1 MLVDLLAVGALA
13 LAGLGIALAIRSLVH
28 RWRAGDDLRRQ
39 QVLVF
44 GIAFALP
51 LALLPFMPTP
61 WVEPWM
67 FALVTLPIPVAVAV
81 AVLQRRLY
89 DIPLALNKTL
99 TYVLLSAALAVLYA
113 AVVAGVGVMLRD
125 RGATWL
131 PLAAA
136 GVVAVAFAPLR
147 DSLQRGVNRLTYGRW
162 SAPAEVLGE
171 TGRRLGDAADG
182 PALLNALT
190 DELVGGLGLRRAE
203 VRDHT
208 GRLLASSGATEQP
221 TEELPL
227 LAYGEQVGVLCWSG
241 RPLRPSEQD
250 LMSDLAH
257 QIGGVVH
264 AAALVEDLRHT
275 QEQLVVAREQER
287 RRLRNDLHDGLGP
300 ALAGLGLQVDTV
312 QTLLADGRPAG
323 DRLVSLRRGISET
336 VAEVRRIVEG
346 LRPPAIDELGLFG
359 AVAEL
364 GRELAVPSGLSL
376 ELDLP
381 EQQPALPAAVEVAA
395 YRVAQEAITNVV
407 RHASATSC
415 RVAAT
420 VSDQQ
425 PRARGPGRRARW
437 RAHEWWYR
445 AAQHARPRRRDRRH
459 RRDRVGR
466 LWHQGHPLTATGAA
480 LVITVLVVDDHP
492 LFRDGLVGLL
502 DVIEDV
508 DVVGVVGDG
517 ELAVSRS
524 LELRP
529 DVVLMDLNLPTTPGL
544 EATRRI
550 VAAAPECGVLV
561 LTMLDDEASVLAAMK
576 VGARGYLLKDA
587 GQQEVLAAIRT
598 VAGGGAVFGPGVASR
613 LLHGSGPTADLTGRE
628 SEVLAMI
635 TRGLSNAE
643 IASELGLSLKTVQNH
658 VANVLAKLQVR
669 DRTQAAL
676 RMRGLS

>member
-1 MLVDLLAVGALA
+1 MSVKGLLAWGLDGLASQPGSATYVLLAVIGTAARGVGWLLLVLVLPVIFPDGRAESRLAARLATGCVIAFAAGTLLAPVPLEERLTETENPIGVPDAWSVLVELLAVGALA
-13 LAGLGIALAIRSLVH
+13 LAGLGIALAIRSLVQ
-28 RWRAGDDLRRQ
+28 RWRAGDELQRQ

-51 LALLPFMPTP
+51 LVLLPFMPTP

-147 DSLQRGVNRLTYGRW
+147 ESLQRGVNRLTYGRW

-203 VRDHT
+203 VRDQA
-208 GRLLASSGATEQP
+208 GRLLASSGPAEQP
-221 TEELPL
+221 TEALPL

-241 RPLRPSEQD
+241 RPLRPSEQN

-264 AAALVEDLRHT
+264 GATLFEDLRRT

-300 ALAGLGLQVDTV
+300 SLAGLGFQVDTV
-312 QTLLADGRPAG
+312 QTLLSLGRPAG
-323 DRLVSLRRGISET
+323 DRLVTLRRGIGET
-336 VAEVRRIVEG
+336 VAEVRRLVEG

-359 AVAEL
+359 AVAEI
-364 GRELAVPSGLSL
+364 GRELAVPSGLRL
-376 ELDLP
+376 DLDLP
-381 EQQPALPAAVEVAA
+381 EQHPPLPAAAEVVA
-395 YRVAQEAITNVV
+395 YRVVQEALTNVV
-407 RHASATSC
+407 KHAAATSC
-415 RVAAT
+415 GVSAA
-420 VSDQQ
+420 VSDHRLVLEVRDDGCGGAGLNGGVNGGIGLRSMRE
-425 PRARGPGRRARW
+425 RADEIGG
-437 RAHEWWYR
+437 
-445 AAQHARPRRRDRRH
+445 
-459 RRDRVGR
+459 
-466 LWHQGHPLTATGAA
+466 T
-480 LVITVLVVDDHP
+480 
-492 LFRDGLVGLL
+492 
-502 DVIEDV
+502 
-508 DVVGVVGDG
+508 
-517 ELAVSRS
+517 
-524 LELRP
+524 LEL
-529 DVVLMDLNLPTTPGL
+529 VSTGHG
-544 EATRRI
+544 TR
-550 VAAAPECGVLV
+550 V
-561 LTMLDDEASVLAAMK
+561 T
-576 VGARGYLLKDA
+576 
-587 GQQEVLAAIRT
+587 
-598 VAGGGAVFGPGVASR
+598 
-613 LLHGSGPTADLTGRE
+613 
-628 SEVLAMI
+628 
-635 TRGLSNAE
+635 
-643 IASELGLSLKTVQNH
+643 LSLPLDAQP
-658 VANVLAKLQVR
+658 
-669 DRTQAAL
+669 
-676 RMRGLS
+676 

>member
-1 MLVDLLAVGALA
+1 VRRFNPWMALLAGGTAAAGALASVLLADGSRSRLDDLAIAIVILTCTVVGVVLQTARPANRVGTVMLAGAVAWGLGEGLLAWGVDGLASTPGSATYALLAVIGTAARGVGWLLLVLVLPVIFPDGRAESRLAARLATGCLIAFAAGSLLAPVPLEERLTDTENPIGLPDSWSMLADLLAVGALA
-13 LAGLGIALAIRSLVH
+13 LAGLVIVLAIRSLVH
-28 RWRAGDDLRRQ
+28 RWRIGDVLRRQ

-61 WVEPWM
+61 WIQPWM

-99 TYVLLSAALAVLYA
+99 TYVLLSAALAILYA
-113 AVVAGVGVMLRD
+113 AVVVGVGVMLRD

-147 DSLQRGVNRLTYGRW
+147 ESLQRWVNRLTYGRW
-162 SAPAEVLGE
+162 SAPAEVLGD

-182 PALLNALT
+182 PALLDALT

-203 VRDHT
+203 VRDQA
-208 GRLLASSGATEQP
+208 GRMLASSGPDEQP
-221 TEELPL
+221 TEQLPL

-241 RPLRPSEQD
+241 RPLRPSEQQ
-250 LMSDLAH
+250 LMADLAH

-264 AAALVEDLRHT
+264 AAALVEDLRRA

-312 QTLLADGRPAG
+312 QTLLADGRSA
-323 DRLVSLRRGISET
+323 DERLVSLRRGISAT
-336 VAEVRRIVEG
+336 VSEVRRIVEG

-376 ELDLP
+376 ELALP
-381 EQQPALPAAVEVAA
+381 EQHPALPAAVEVAA

-407 RHASATSC
+407 RHAGATRC

-420 VSDQQ
+420 VSDERLVLEVQDDG
-425 PRARGPGRRARW
+425 RGGAGVNGGIGLRSM
-437 RAHEWWYR
+437 
-445 AAQHARPRRRDRRH
+445 RDRA
-459 RRDRVGR
+459 DEIG
-466 LWHQGHPLTATGAA
+466 G
-480 LVITVLVVDDHP
+480 TV
-492 LFRDGLVGLL
+492 
-502 DVIEDV
+502 
-508 DVVGVVGDG
+508 
-517 ELAVSRS
+517 
-524 LELRP
+524 
-529 DVVLMDLNLPTTPGL
+529 
-544 EATRRI
+544 
-550 VAAAPECGVLV
+550 
-561 LTMLDDEASVLAAMK
+561 
-576 VGARGYLLKDA
+576 
-587 GQQEVLAAIRT
+587 
-598 VAGGGAVFGPGVASR
+598 
-613 LLHGSGPTADLTGRE
+613 
-628 SEVLAMI
+628 
-635 TRGLSNAE
+635 E
-643 IASELGLSLKTVQNH
+643 IASADCGTSVTLSLPRE
-658 VANVLAKLQVR
+658 LQP
-669 DRTQAAL
+669 
-676 RMRGLS
+676 

>member
-1 MLVDLLAVGALA
+1 MLVFA
-13 LAGLGIALAIRSLVH
+13 
-28 RWRAGDDLRRQ
+28 
-39 QVLVF
+39 
-44 GIAFALP
+44 IAFAFP

-99 TYVLLSAALAVLYA
+99 TYLLLSAVLAVLYA
-113 AVVAGVGVMLRD
+113 LVVAGVGIMLRD

-203 VRDHT
+203 VRDRT
-208 GRLLASSGATEQP
+208 GRLLASSGVAEQATEQ
-221 TEELPL
+221 LPL
-227 LAYGEQVGVLCWSG
+227 IAYGEPVGVLCWSG
-241 RPLRPSEQD
+241 RPLRPSEQS

-264 AAALVEDLRHT
+264 TAALFEDLRHT

-300 ALAGLGLQVDTV
+300 SLAGLGFQVDTV
-312 QTLLADGRPAG
+312 QTLLSDGRPAG
-323 DRLVSLRRGISET
+323 DRLAALRGGIGET

-364 GRELAVPSGLSL
+364 GRELAVPAGLRL
-376 ELDLP
+376 DLDLP
-381 EQQPALPAAVEVAA
+381 EQHPALPAAVEVAA

-407 RHASATSC
+407 RHAAATSC
-415 RVAAT
+415 RVAAA

-425 PRARGPGRRARW
+425 ARARGRRR
-437 RAHEWWYR
+437 RLRRRRRERRHR
-445 AAQHARPRRRDRRH
+445 AAQHARTCRRDRRH
-459 RRDRVGR
+459 RRGR
-466 LWHQGHPLTATGAA
+466 LGRPRHQGH
-480 LVITVLVVDDHP
+480 
-492 LFRDGLVGLL
+492 
-502 DVIEDV
+502 
-508 DVVGVVGDG
+508 
-517 ELAVSRS
+517 
-524 LELRP
+524 
-529 DVVLMDLNLPTTPGL
+529 
-544 EATRRI
+544 
-550 VAAAPECGVLV
+550 
-561 LTMLDDEASVLAAMK
+561 
-576 VGARGYLLKDA
+576 
-587 GQQEVLAAIRT
+587 
-598 VAGGGAVFGPGVASR
+598 
-613 LLHGSGPTADLTGRE
+613 
-628 SEVLAMI
+628 
-635 TRGLSNAE
+635 
-643 IASELGLSLKTVQNH
+643 LSLPLEVQP
-658 VANVLAKLQVR
+658 
-669 DRTQAAL
+669 
-676 RMRGLS
+676 

>member
-1 MLVDLLAVGALA
+1 MRRFNLWAALLAGGTAATGALASVLLADGSRSRFDDLAVAAVILTCTVVGVVLQVARPENRVATVMLAGAVAWGVGEGLLAWGVDGIARTPGSATYVLLAVVGTAARGVGWLLLVLVLPVIFPDGRAESRLAARLATGCVIAFAAGSLLASVPIEERLTETVNPIGVPDPWSVIVDLLLVGALA
-13 LAGLGIALAIRSLVH
+13 LAGIAIVLAIRSLVH
-28 RWRAGDDLRRQ
+28 RWQVGDELRRQ

-51 LALLPFMPTP
+51 LTLLPFMPTP

-99 TYVLLSAALAVLYA
+99 TYILLSAALAVLYA

-136 GVVAVAFAPLR
+136 AVVAVAFAPLR
-147 DSLQRGVNRLTYGRW
+147 ESLQRGVNRLTYGRW

-182 PALLNALT
+182 PALLDALT

-203 VRDHT
+203 VRDQA
-208 GRLLASSGATEQP
+208 GRLLASSGPAEQP

-241 RPLRPSEQD
+241 RPLRPSEQH

-264 AAALVEDLRHT
+264 AAALVEDLRRT

-312 QTLLADGRPAG
+312 QTLLADGRPAA

-336 VAEVRRIVEG
+336 VSEVRRIVEG

-376 ELDLP
+376 ELALP
-381 EQQPALPAAVEVAA
+381 EQYPALPAAVEVAA

-407 RHASATSC
+407 RHASATKC

-420 VSDQQ
+420 VSDHSLVLEVQDDG
-425 PRARGPGRRARW
+425 RGGAGLNSGIGLRSM
-437 RAHEWWYR
+437 
-445 AAQHARPRRRDRRH
+445 RDRA
-459 RRDRVGR
+459 DEIG
-466 LWHQGHPLTATGAA
+466 G
-480 LVITVLVVDDHP
+480 TV
-492 LFRDGLVGLL
+492 
-502 DVIEDV
+502 
-508 DVVGVVGDG
+508 
-517 ELAVSRS
+517 
-524 LELRP
+524 
-529 DVVLMDLNLPTTPGL
+529 
-544 EATRRI
+544 
-550 VAAAPECGVLV
+550 
-561 LTMLDDEASVLAAMK
+561 
-576 VGARGYLLKDA
+576 
-587 GQQEVLAAIRT
+587 
-598 VAGGGAVFGPGVASR
+598 
-613 LLHGSGPTADLTGRE
+613 
-628 SEVLAMI
+628 
-635 TRGLSNAE
+635 E
-643 IASELGLSLKTVQNH
+643 IASAECGTKVTLSLPRELH
-658 VANVLAKLQVR
+658 
-669 DRTQAAL
+669 
-676 RMRGLS
+676 S

>member
-13 LAGLGIALAIRSLVH
+13 LAGLVIVLAIRSLVH
-28 RWRAGDDLRRQ
+28 RWRAGDELRRQ

-99 TYVLLSAALAVLYA
+99 TYILLSAALAVLYA

-182 PALLNALT
+182 PALLDALT

-203 VRDHT
+203 VRDQA
-208 GRLLASSGATEQP
+208 GRLLASSGPAEQP
-221 TEELPL
+221 IEQLPL

-241 RPLRPSEQD
+241 RPLRPSEQH

-264 AAALVEDLRHT
+264 AAALVEDLRRT

-312 QTLLADGRPAG
+312 QTLLSDGRPAG

-336 VAEVRRIVEG
+336 VSEVRRIVEG

-376 ELDLP
+376 ELALP

-420 VSDQQ
+420 VSDHHLVLEVQDDG
-425 PRARGPGRRARW
+425 RGGAQ
-437 RAHEWWYR
+437 HERWYR
-445 AAQHARPRRRDRRH
+445 AAQHARPGGRDRRH
-459 RRDRVGR
+459 GRDRVR
-466 LWHQGHPLTATGAA
+466 RTRHQGHTLTATGAA

-550 VAAAPECGVLV
+550 VAATPECGVLV

-613 LLHGSGPTADLTGRE
+613 LLQWCRAHRGPHRAG
-628 SEVLAMI
+628 V
-635 TRGLSNAE
+635 RGARDDHPRPE
-643 IASELGLSLKTVQNH
+643 QR
-658 VANVLAKLQVR
+658 R
-669 DRTQAAL
+669 DRERTRAEPEDRAEPRSQRAGQAA
-676 RMRGLS
+676 GP

>member
-1 MLVDLLAVGALA
+1 MRRFNLWFALLAGGTAATGALVSVLLGDGSRSRFDDLAIATVILTCAVVGVVLQVARPENRVATVMLAGAVAWGVGEGLLAWGVDALARTPGSATYVLLAVIGTAARGVGWLLLVLVLPVIFPDGRAESRLAARLATGCIIAFAAGSLLAPVPLEERLTESENPIGVPETWSVLVDLLAVGSLA

-51 LALLPFMPTP
+51 LALLPFLPTP

-89 DIPLALNKTL
+89 DIPLAVNKTL
-99 TYVLLSAALAVLYA
+99 TYVLLSAALAVVYA

-147 DSLQRGVNRLTYGRW
+147 NSLQRGVNRMTYGRW

-182 PALLNALT
+182 PALLKALT

-208 GRLLASSGATEQP
+208 GRLLASSGAPEQA
-221 TEELPL
+221 TEELQL
-227 LAYGEQVGVLCWSG
+227 IAYGEQVGLLCWSG

-312 QTLLADGRPAG
+312 QTLLSDGRPAG
-323 DRLVSLRRGISET
+323 DRLISLRRGISET
-336 VAEVRRIVEG
+336 VSEVRRIVEG

-381 EQQPALPAAVEVAA
+381 QEQPALPAAVEVAA

-420 VSDQQ
+420 VSDHNLVLEVEDDGHGG
-425 PRARGPGRRARW
+425 ARMNGGIGLRSM
-437 RAHEWWYR
+437 
-445 AAQHARPRRRDRRH
+445 RDRA
-459 RRDRVGR
+459 DEIGGTVEITSADCGTRV
-466 LWHQGHPLTATGAA
+466 T
-480 LVITVLVVDDHP
+480 
-492 LFRDGLVGLL
+492 
-502 DVIEDV
+502 
-508 DVVGVVGDG
+508 
-517 ELAVSRS
+517 
-524 LELRP
+524 
-529 DVVLMDLNLPTTPGL
+529 
-544 EATRRI
+544 
-550 VAAAPECGVLV
+550 
-561 LTMLDDEASVLAAMK
+561 
-576 VGARGYLLKDA
+576 
-587 GQQEVLAAIRT
+587 
-598 VAGGGAVFGPGVASR
+598 
-613 LLHGSGPTADLTGRE
+613 
-628 SEVLAMI
+628 
-635 TRGLSNAE
+635 
-643 IASELGLSLKTVQNH
+643 LSLPRELH
-658 VANVLAKLQVR
+658 
-669 DRTQAAL
+669 
-676 RMRGLS
+676 S

>member
-1 MLVDLLAVGALA
+1 MRRSNLWVALLAGGTAATGALASLLLADGSRSRFDDLAIAIVILTCTVVGVVLQVARPENRVGTVMLAGSVAWGVGEGLLAWGIDGLASTPGSSTYVLLAVIGTAARGVGWLLLVLVLPVIFPDGRAESRLAARLATGCVVAFAAGSLLAPVPLEERLTDTENPIGLPDSWSMLADLLAVGALA
-13 LAGLGIALAIRSLVH
+13 LAGLVIVLAIRSLVH
-28 RWRAGDDLRRQ
+28 RWRIGDVLRRQ

-61 WVEPWM
+61 WIQPWM

-99 TYVLLSAALAVLYA
+99 TYVLLSAALAILYA
-113 AVVAGVGVMLRD
+113 AVVVGVGVMLRD

-162 SAPAEVLGE
+162 SAPAEVLGD

-182 PALLNALT
+182 PALLDALT

-203 VRDHT
+203 VRDQA
-208 GRLLASSGATEQP
+208 GRMLASSGPDEQP
-221 TEELPL
+221 TEQLPL

-241 RPLRPSEQD
+241 RPLRPSEQH

-264 AAALVEDLRHT
+264 AAALVEDLRRA

-312 QTLLADGRPAG
+312 QTLLADGRSA
-323 DRLVSLRRGISET
+323 DERLVSLRRGISAT
-336 VAEVRRIVEG
+336 VSEVRRIVEG

-359 AVAEL
+359 AMAEL

-376 ELDLP
+376 ELALP
-381 EQQPALPAAVEVAA
+381 EQHPALPAAVEVAA

-407 RHASATSC
+407 RHACATRC

-420 VSDQQ
+420 VSDERLVLEVQDDG
-425 PRARGPGRRARW
+425 RGGAGVNGGIGLRSM
-437 RAHEWWYR
+437 
-445 AAQHARPRRRDRRH
+445 RDRA
-459 RRDRVGR
+459 DEIG
-466 LWHQGHPLTATGAA
+466 G
-480 LVITVLVVDDHP
+480 TV
-492 LFRDGLVGLL
+492 
-502 DVIEDV
+502 
-508 DVVGVVGDG
+508 
-517 ELAVSRS
+517 
-524 LELRP
+524 
-529 DVVLMDLNLPTTPGL
+529 
-544 EATRRI
+544 
-550 VAAAPECGVLV
+550 
-561 LTMLDDEASVLAAMK
+561 
-576 VGARGYLLKDA
+576 
-587 GQQEVLAAIRT
+587 
-598 VAGGGAVFGPGVASR
+598 
-613 LLHGSGPTADLTGRE
+613 
-628 SEVLAMI
+628 
-635 TRGLSNAE
+635 E
-643 IASELGLSLKTVQNH
+643 IASTDCGTRVTLSLPRE
-658 VANVLAKLQVR
+658 LQP
-669 DRTQAAL
+669 
-676 RMRGLS
+676 